1 MNSSLK
7 LIEFKG
13 LEAVVIK
20 AASGAEAIVSRVGA
34 QVLSWKTPDGKE
46 RLFLSDKAVFDGS
59 RAIRGGIP
67 VCFPQFSGLGALPK
81 HGLLRQKPWSWA
93 EQAGRGEFALVCL
106 TSGDDDA
113 TQTLWPHAFQAEL
126 TVVLEGARL
135 DVELAIENTG
145 TQSFEFTAALH
156 SYLRVNEVEK
166 THLQGLQ
173 GLEYRDAAHGNVLR
187 KDTALELV
195 VEDEVDRV
203 YHDVK
208 KPLLLSEGDRNLG
221 INTEGFP
228 DVVVWNPWETLCATL
243 PDMDRLD
250 FRRMLCVEAAA
261 AKRPVLL
268 PAGETWVGR
277 QSLVAV

>member
-1 MNSSLK
+1 MKSSVEQ
-7 LIEFKG
+7 IEFNG
-13 LEAVVIK
+13 IEAVLLK
-20 AASGAEAIVSRVGA
+20 AASGAEAVVSRLGA
-34 QVLSWKTPDGKE
+34 QLLSWKTPDGKE
-46 RLFLSDKAVFDGS
+46 RLFLSSKAVFDGS
-59 RAIRGGIP
+59 RSIRGGIP

-81 HGLLRQKPWSWA
+81 HGLVRQKPWDW
-93 EQAGRGEFALVCL
+93 EDKAGRGDFALVCL
-106 TSGDDDA
+106 GCCDDDA
-113 TQTLWPHAFQAEL
+113 TRQLWPHSFRAEL
-126 TVVLEGARL
+126 TVVLEATRL

-145 TQSFEFTAALH
+145 SQPFEFTAALH

-166 THLQGLQ
+166 THIQGLQ
-173 GLEYRDAAHGNVLR
+173 GLEYRDAAQGVAIR
-187 KDTALELV
+187 KDTALELI

-208 KPLLLSEGDRNLG
+208 RPLLLSEGGQNLG

-228 DVVVWNPWETLCATL
+228 DVVVWNPWETLCASL

-261 AKRPVLL
+261 ARQPVCL
-268 PAGETWVGR
+268 PAGETWIGR